1 VTEPVNLPCR
11 IIGVLDDGI
20 ASLTPA
26 ALAHLQQA
34 DVVIGG
40 ARTLQ
45 LFAIY
50 CAADAEQLDLTGKLM
65 QVPDWIRAAQA
76 AGKSVVVL
84 ATGDPLC
91 HGIAAFLQARL
102 CIEACEVLP
111 NVSTLQLACA
121 RVGLAWQDLNICSVH
136 QKDAG
141 EWQIGSDAHHGLYAV
156 LQAVQQ
162 HERLGIFTSPDN
174 TPARIARMLIL
185 EGMADDF
192 RMAIASRL
200 LQADEQVYVDLALAD
215 AAVLRVTEP
224 NIVLLWR
231 TMPRP
236 AHVLFGIDDRDYQ
249 QRQPDK
255 GLITKREVRA
265 VSLAR
270 LQLRTNSI
278 VWDIGAGSG
287 AVGLETARLC
297 PQGHVYAIEKNPA
310 DTTIA
315 RANQQ
320 AMQVHNY
327 TLLHAKAPQGLETWA
342 DPDAV
347 FIGGSGGELAEL
359 IRLCLQRLKP
369 HGWLVMNFVTFENV
383 SLAMTTLKSLGVGW
397 DIVQLQA
404 SRSRPILDMHRMAA
418 ENPVWVVCANKE
430 TEA

>member
-1 VTEPVNLPCR
+1 MNAAVIHPPCR

-20 ASLTPA
+20 ASLIPTA
-26 ALAHLQQA
+26 IAYLQHA

-45 LFAIY
+45 LFAAH
-50 CAADAEQLDLTGKLM
+50 CAVHAQMLDLTGKLLH
-65 QVPDWIRAAQA
+65 VPDWIRAAQA
-76 AGKSVVVL
+76 EGKQVVVL

-102 CIEACEVLP
+102 CVEACEVLP
-111 NVSTLQLACA
+111 NLSTLQWACA
-121 RVGLAWQDLNICSVH
+121 RVGLVWQDLKICSVH

-141 EWQIGSDAHHGLYAV
+141 EWQVGSDARHGLYAL

-162 HERLGIFTSPDN
+162 HDRVGIFTSPDN
-174 TPARIARMLIL
+174 TPARIARMLLL
-185 EGMADDF
+185 EGMGDSF
-192 RMAIASRL
+192 RMAIAARL
-200 LQADEQVYVDLALAD
+200 LQADEQVFVDLAVAD
-215 AAVLRVTEP
+215 AAVLPALNP

-231 TMPRP
+231 TQPRIAP
-236 AHVLFGIDDRDYQ
+236 VLFGTDDSHYQ

-265 VSLAR
+265 VALAR
-270 LQLRTNSI
+270 LQLRSHSV

-287 AVGLETARLC
+287 AVGLEAARLC
-297 PQGHVYAIEKNPA
+297 PQGHVYAIEKNPEDA
-310 DTTIA
+310 AIA

-320 AMQVHNY
+320 TMQVHHY
-327 TLLHAKAPQGLETWA
+327 TLLHAKAPEGLEQWL

-369 HGWLVMNFVTFENV
+369 GGWLVMNFVTFENV
-383 SLAMTTLKSLGVGW
+383 SLAMTTLKALGVNW
-397 DIVQLQA
+397 DVVQLQA
-404 SRSRPILDMHRMAA
+404 SRSRPILDMHRLNA

-430 TEA
+430 TA